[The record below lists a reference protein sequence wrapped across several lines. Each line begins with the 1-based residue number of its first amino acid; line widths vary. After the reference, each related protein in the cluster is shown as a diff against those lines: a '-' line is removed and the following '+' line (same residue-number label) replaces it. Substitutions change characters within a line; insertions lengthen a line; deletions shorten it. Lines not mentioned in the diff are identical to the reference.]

1 MTSPNVN
8 ARTNRWLIAAAIVA
22 LILGVI
28 LSRVIEP
35 GVRVEKVTLAED
47 TPALEFLPAGPG
59 PHPVAL
65 LAHGYAGSKETL
77 FCYLMEL
84 SPLPVV

>member
-1 MTSPNVN
+1 MN
-8 ARTNRWLIAAAIVA
+8 ALAHRWIVLAAIAV

-35 GVRVEKVTLAED
+35 GVRVEKVTLAQD
-47 TPALEFLPAGPG
+47 TPALRFMPSGAG

-65 LAHGYAGSKETL
+65 LAHGYAASKETL
-77 FCYLMEL
+77 FRYGEALAAAGFI
-84 SPLPVV
+84 